1 MWTSTNQVI
10 SLQMDRQLVTQGAEG
25 RVYVCDWLGHSV
37 IIKQRFPK
45 KYRHDD
51 LDTHITQE
59 RIKAEARAL
68 TRCRSL
74 GIRTPAI
81 YDVNFDKREIVLE
94 NIINSITVR
103 NYIYAAVE
111 RDLAMD
117 NREILSLA
125 EKIGKVL
132 AKMHSNH
139 IIHGDLTTSNMLLVQ
154 PYESSEVILIDFG
167 LSSVEERAE
176 DKAVDLYVLERAILS
191 THPNTEAF
199 VSCCISAYKKAGGNA
214 AEDVVKRLDEVR
226 TRGRKKLCFG

>member
-1 MWTSTNQVI
+1 M
-10 SLQMDRQLVTQGAEG
+10 TQGAEG

-94 NIINSITVR
+94 NIINSITIR

-199 VSCCISAYKKAGGNA
+199 VSCCISAYKKAGGNV

>member
-1 MWTSTNQVI
+1 
-10 SLQMDRQLVTQGAEG
+10 MDRQLVTQGAEG
-25 RVYVCDWLGHSV
+25 RVYVGDWLNHSV
-37 IIKQRFPK
+37 IIKQRFSK
-45 KYRHDD
+45 KYRHVD

-74 GIRTPAI
+74 GIRTPAV
-81 YDVNFDKREIVLE
+81 YDVNFDKREIILE
-94 NIINSITVR
+94 NITNSITVR

-111 RDLAMD
+111 RDLSMD

-139 IIHGDLTTSNMLLVQ
+139 IIHGDLTTSNMLLIQ

-176 DKAVDLYVLERAILS
+176 DKAVDLYVLERAVLS

-199 VSCCISAYKKAGGNA
+199 VSCCISAYKKAGSNA